1 MEWAETYNHLKKRN
15 RVILLILT
23 LISFFFTSTSLTLG
37 VILGGVIAI
46 INFDVLQRNV
56 LRTFPSNDGA
66 KVKKIFVIGIFF
78 LRFLVLGAVIY
89 LLIRLGWVNPVGLAA
104 GLSTVVFSIISFGIH
119 NAFKSVTGE
128 AT

>member
-1 MEWAETYNHLKKRN
+1 MDWAETYNHLKKRSW
-15 RVILLILT
+15 VILLVLT

-46 INFDVLQRNV
+46 INFDVLQRNI
-56 LRTFPSNDGA
+56 LRTFPANGGA
-66 KVKKIFVIGIFF
+66 KVKKIFVIGIFY

-89 LLIRLGWVNPVGLAA
+89 FLIRLGWVDPIGLTV